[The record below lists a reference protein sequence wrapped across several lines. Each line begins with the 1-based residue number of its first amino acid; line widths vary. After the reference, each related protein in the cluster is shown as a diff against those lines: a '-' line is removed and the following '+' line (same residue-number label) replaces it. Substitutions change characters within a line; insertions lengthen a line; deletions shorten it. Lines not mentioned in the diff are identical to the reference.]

1 MPDCE
6 IFRFEE
12 LDLTDVVPA
21 MCYVPNLPSVTA
33 YVETLHRNAATIQHN
48 GKLVVASYGERP
60 DGRSLPPIV
69 GHFVIGAVD
78 AMVEFI
84 MDLSEEPHRNVYTS
98 LAVYRPDLPEGK
110 KGGEADIVASLGLV
124 ADFDD
129 SDAVR
134 YRDRLPLSPDCVLE
148 TSAGRYQAVYWFSA
162 PVTPDE
168 AKALA
173 VALKQHCGCD
183 HGTADVSHVWRIPGT
198 YNWPNRKK
206 LNEGRPSQPQRVWWH
221 EELEDHSTEP
231 DRLKRALGCNG
242 PPNIV
247 NAMATVMP
255 DRFGIALST
264 DTQRDVRT
272 IISQIP
278 DWLIREITTGR
289 TAKQER
295 SGESDRS
302 EAVHHVVAELRER
315 GFSPSDIVAVIAA
328 HPAGIGERFN
338 GDMARIVA
346 DVARCFQKG
355 EANATSLKAAV
366 AEWCASRPSLP
377 GASAVTT
384 STMIQA
390 RPVEPFVPEDL
401 PPRRWVYGHFLSRSN
416 ASMLTADGGVGK
428 SLKVLIMAVSIASGR
443 DLLGVGVREVG
454 PVWLVSIE
462 DDENELR
469 RRLAAVLDHY
479 GMSWGDL
486 NERLHWTT
494 FDNSRFVVAH
504 RDRNGNLAVVEPLV
518 DNVIAEARRIGA
530 VAVIVDPLVETHA
543 ANENSNEEMA
553 VVLSAYRHIAR
564 GANCAVCVV
573 HHTSKANAGGTE
585 GVNHMGRGAGSI
597 TASIRHQASLLP
609 TDAETAKKYG
619 LSDGERLRL
628 VRLVEGKNNQALS
641 GGTHWLRKVTINLR
655 NGDAVGVL
663 EPFDIMRLEHER
675 RRELERAAEP
685 EYRNVAEIVARAMIG
700 SEARM
705 CDMVG
710 VVGDALGV
718 KDRSAGERITASIP
732 LAPGVR
738 EVCIDGTTYRLWRRR
753 EGRHTK
759 AAVTIVR
766 EEKPE

>member
-1 MPDCE
+1 MPDGE
-6 IFRFEE
+6 TFKFED
-12 LDLTDVVPA
+12 LDLTDVTPA
-21 MCYVPNLPSVTA
+21 TCYVPNLPLVRA
-33 YVETLHRNAATIQHN
+33 YVETLHHRASTIRHD
-48 GKLVVASYGERP
+48 GKLVAASYGEQP
-60 DGRSLPPIV
+60 DGRLLPPIV
-69 GHFVIGAVD
+69 GHFSVGAVD

-84 MDLSEEPHRNVYTS
+84 MDLSDEPHRNVYAS
-98 LAVYRPDLPEGK
+98 LAVFRPDLPSGK

-129 SDAVR
+129 LNAAG
-134 YRDRLPLSPDCVLE
+134 YRDRLPLNPDCVLE
-148 TSAGRYQAVYWFSA
+148 TSAGRYQAVYWFGV
-162 PVTPDE
+162 PVMPDK

-173 VALKQHCGCD
+173 VALKQRCGCD

-206 LNEGRPSQPQRVWWH
+206 LNDGRPSLPQRVRWH
-221 EELEDHSTEP
+221 EELDDHSTEP
-231 DRLKRALGCNG
+231 EDLKKALGFSDAR
-242 PPNIV
+242 NIA
-247 NAMATVMP
+247 NAMAPFMP
-255 DRFGIALST
+255 DRLGMASLI
-264 DTQRDVRT
+264 DTQRDVPA
-272 IISQIP
+272 IISQLP

-295 SGESDRS
+295 SGENDRS

-315 GFSPSDIVAVIAA
+315 GCPPSDIVAVIAA

-338 GDMARIVA
+338 GDMVRIVA
-346 DVARCFQKG
+346 DVSRCFQKG
-355 EANATSLKAAV
+355 EASAGSLKATV
-366 AEWCASRPSLP
+366 ADW
-377 GASAVTT
+377 GASELGVPAISAATA

-390 RPVEPFVPEDL
+390 WPVEPFAPENL
-401 PPRRWVYGHFLSRSN
+401 PPRCWVYGHFLSRGN

-443 DLLGVGVREVG
+443 DLLGVGVKEVG

-462 DDENELR
+462 DDEDELR
-469 RRLAAVLDHY
+469 RRLAAVLNHY
-479 GMSWGDL
+479 SMSWNDL
-486 NERLHWTT
+486 NGNLHWTT
-494 FDNSRFVVAH
+494 FYNSRFLVAH
-504 RDRNGNLAVVEPLV
+504 RDRNGNITIVTPLV
-518 DNVIAEARRIGA
+518 NDVIAEAQRIGA

-641 GGTHWLRKVTINLR
+641 GGVYWFRKVTIVLR
-655 NGDAVGVL
+655 NGDTVGVL
-663 EPFDIMRLEHER
+663 EPFDITQLEHER
-675 RRELERAAEP
+675 RRERERAAEP
-685 EYRNVAEIVARAMIG
+685 EYRNIAEIIARAMIG
-700 SEARM
+700 SETRM
-705 CDMVG
+705 GDMVG
-710 VVGDALGV
+710 IVCDALGV
-718 KDRSAGERITASIP
+718 KERTAGERITASIP

-738 EVCIDGTTYRLWRRR
+738 EVCIDGTNYRLWRRR
-753 EGRHTK
+753 EGSHAK
-759 AAVTIVR
+759 APVTIVKV
-766 EEKPE
+766 ENP